1 MRGGAK
7 GVREN
12 EKGEKEVELVGGGAE
27 VELVGGGG
35 GGDCCSR
42 PKAQLTSMGIF
53 ASIQR

>member
-12 EKGEKEVELVGGGAE
+12 EKGEKEVELVGGE